1 MAFEINKTELV
12 WPGKYD
18 AEGNLVQAPRVSLPF
33 QVIERVNETRATREA
48 KKAEGLTLFDVWDG
62 ANEGITFED
71 GWRNKLIWGENS
83 AVMGSLLEQF
93 SGKIDL
99 IYIDPPFDVGADFS
113 IDVELG
119 GEEVGKQPSTM
130 EMIAYRDT
138 WGKGDNSFISMI
150 SSRLRIMRDL
160 LSPTGSIYVHVDYR
174 TTSYIKILLDEI
186 FGQSN
191 FRGWLVWQ
199 IGTGAKGRKQ
209 WSNQHND
216 ILCYSVGEE
225 FKFNFDDP
233 ELREPFAELSSTMHF
248 NKVDKGGR
256 RYRERIVNGK
266 SYIYYADEGK
276 LVGSVWTDIS
286 SMAANSPILNE
297 SVGYPT
303 QKPEK
308 LLSRI
313 IKASSSPGDLV
324 ADFFCGSGTTLAVA
338 EKLGRRW
345 IGADMGR
352 YSVHTTRKRL
362 LEIDKCKPFEV
373 LNLGK
378 YERQY
383 WSSSHFGE
391 DLDGDGQVNLL
402 EYLVF
407 VLKLYGSEALSGS
420 VNLHGRKGNAYV
432 HVGSVSSP
440 VTINEIELAVNE
452 CKELGGS
459 EVHILG
465 WEWEMGLHDPIT
477 GRAKQMG
484 IKLVLRQIPREIME
498 SEAARKGQVKF
509 FELAYLQAEIPVTKK
524 KGEYVCTLT
533 DFSTPNLDLIPE
545 EVREKVKKWSDYV
558 DYWAVDWNYQNDTFN
573 HGFVTYRTKQDRSLA
588 LKSDPHNFDTPGK
601 YQVMI
606 KVIDIFGNDTSKI
619 IEVTVPK

>member
-18 AEGNLVQAPRVSLPF
+18 ADGNLVEKPRVSLPF

-48 KKAEGLTLFDVWDG
+48 KKAEGLTLFDMWDG
-62 ANEGITFED
+62 DDEGSTFED

-83 AVMGSLLEQF
+83 AVMSSLIEQF
-93 SGKIDL
+93 AGKIDL

-113 IDVELG
+113 VSVEVG
-119 GEEVGKQPSTM
+119 GEDIGKQPSTM
-130 EMIAYRDT
+130 ELIAYRDT
-138 WGKGDNSFISMI
+138 WGKGENSFISMI
-150 SSRLRIMRDL
+150 AERLRLMRLL
-160 LSPTGSIYVHVDYR
+160 LSTNGAIYVHVDYR
-174 TTSYIKILLDEI
+174 TSSFIKLLLDEV
-186 FGQSN
+186 FGSN
-191 FRGWLVWQ
+191 SFRGWLVWQ

-216 ILCYSVGEE
+216 ILCYSMSENFV
-225 FKFNFDDP
+225 FNSDDP
-233 ELREPFAELSSTMHF
+233 DLREPFAELSSSMHF
-248 NKVDKGGR
+248 NKVDEDGR

-297 SVGYPT
+297 SVSYPT

-308 LLSRI
+308 LLTRI
-313 IKASSSPGDLV
+313 IKASSNPGDLV

-352 YSVHTTRKRL
+352 YAVHTTRKRL

-383 WSSSHFGE
+383 WSTSHFGE
-391 DLDGDGQVNLL
+391 DLDGDGQINLL
-402 EYLVF
+402 EYFVF
-407 VLKLYGSEALSGS
+407 VLKLYGAEAISGS
-420 VNLHGRKGNAYV
+420 ASLHGRKGNAYV
-432 HVGSVSSP
+432 HIGSVSSP
-440 VTINEIELAVNE
+440 VTIDEIETAVNE
-452 CKELGGS
+452 CKQLGGL
-459 EVHILG
+459 EVHVLG

-484 IKLVLRQIPREIME
+484 VKLVLRQIPREIME
-498 SEAARKGQVKF
+498 AEAARKGQVKF
-509 FELAYLQAEIPVTKK
+509 FELAYLQAEVTNKK
-524 KGEYVCTLT
+524 KGEYICELS
-533 DFSTPNLDLIPE
+533 DFSTPNLDLIPD
-545 EVREKVKKWSDYV
+545 EVREKIKKWSDYV
-558 DYWAVDWNYQNDTFN
+558 DYWAVDWNYQNDTFS

-588 LKSDPHNFDTPGK
+588 LKSDVHQFESPGK
-601 YQVMI
+601 YQVMV

>member
-62 ANEGITFED
+62 ANEGVTFED

-83 AVMGSLLEQF
+83 LILESLKSQYECKL
-93 SGKIDL
+93 DL
-99 IYIDPPFDVGADFS
+99 VYIDPPFDVGADFGTQ
-113 IDVELG
+113 IEIGDLK
-119 GEEVGKQPSTM
+119 VGKEPS
-130 EMIAYRDT
+130 MIEQVAYRDT
-138 WGKGDNSFISMI
+138 WGENENSYLSVML
-150 SSRLRIMRDL
+150 LRFQQIRDL
-160 LSPTGSIYVHVDYR
+160 LKDSGSILVHCDYR
-174 TTSYIKILLDEI
+174 VSAKIKLLLDEV
-186 FGQSN
+186 FGTSQFKN
-191 FRGWLVWQ
+191 ELIWDKGFRGTEAKNIFQRSHDTIYWYTKSSQYLWNSPAQ
-199 IGTGAKGRKQ
+199 PYKDDGAGR
-209 WSNQHND
+209 
-216 ILCYSVGEE
+216 Y
-225 FKFNFDDP
+225 
-233 ELREPFAELSSTMHF
+233 
-248 NKVDKGGR
+248 NKVDSEGNKYALIKRKRTDGTVYYGKT
-256 RYRERIVNGK
+256 YFKEEGK
-266 SYIYYADEGK
+266 SAND
-276 LVGSVWTDIS
+276 VIS
-286 SMAANSPILNE
+286 HIATMAATSSE
-297 SVGYPT
+297 RVGYDT
-303 QKPEK
+303 QKPLD
-308 LLSRI
+308 LLRFLI
-313 IKASSSPGDLV
+313 EALTSPGDLV
-324 ADFFCGSGTTLAVA
+324 GDFFVGSGTTAVSA
-338 EKLGRRW
+338 EVLNRRW
-345 IGADMGR
+345 IACDLGR
-352 YSVHTTRKRL
+352 FSIHTTRKRL
-362 LEIDKCKPFEV
+362 LEIEKCKPFEV

-378 YERQY
+378 YERQH

-588 LKSDPHNFDTPGK
+588 LKSDPHDFDTPGK